1 MRRLLLAV
9 LALSLTAAP
18 AAARP
23 ANGLD
28 VTSWVLPS
36 SPSRVVANNA
46 GGLTTLAVSATMLRA
61 SGHAVTPVNGDMLR
75 LARAGRAHH
84 LATELALSNYSNP
97 LEAFDAG
104 ALHRLLSDPGAIR
117 KVVAAVA
124 HQVARGPWDGVNV
137 DFELVRA
144 SDGAGLTRFVAQ
156 LQSAMPRSKTV
167 SIDISASGTVAIYR
181 HRGYRLGLL
190 RRHVDVVDLMAY
202 DYSGPTWTGP
212 GPIGPLDWQRRSVEA
227 LLRAVPASKVQLGV
241 AGYGY
246 TWPANGTGTSVTD
259 RQARRLVADDSATPT
274 WMPDE
279 GEWTATLSDGT
290 VLWWSD
296 ARSYDLRVTLAQQ
309 LHLRGT
315 AVWRLGSSDRLA

>member
-1 MRRLLLAV
+1 MRRLVLTV
-9 LALSLTAAP
+9 LALTLVAAP

-36 SPSRVVANNA
+36 SPNRVVAENA
-46 GGLTTLAVSATMLRA
+46 DGLTTLAVSAAMLRA
-61 SGHAVTPVNGDMLR
+61 SGDTITPVDADMLR

-84 LATELALSNYSNP
+84 LAIELVLSNYSNP
-97 LEAFDAG
+97 LEDFDPN
-104 ALHRLLSDPGAIR
+104 ALHRLLSQPAAIR
-117 KVVAAVA
+117 KVVGAVA
-124 HQVARGPWDGVNV
+124 RDVAQGPWDGVNV
-137 DFELVRA
+137 DFELVKA
-144 SDGAGLTRFVAQ
+144 SDGPGLTAFVTQ
-156 LQSAMPRSKTV
+156 LQDAMPSAKTV
-167 SIDISASGTVAIYR
+167 SIDISASGTVAAYR
-181 HRGYRLGLL
+181 KRGYRLGAL
-190 RRHVDVVDLMAY
+190 RHHVDVVDLMAY

-212 GPIGPLDWQRRSVEA
+212 GPIGPLDWQRRTLEA
-227 LLRAVPASKVQLGV
+227 LLDVVPARQVQLGV

-246 TWPANGTGTSVTD
+246 TWPASGTGTSVTD
-259 RQARRLVADDSATPT
+259 RRARRLVRDDGATAT

-296 ARSYDLRVTLAQQ
+296 GRSYDLRVRLAKR

-315 AVWRLGSSDRLA
+315 AVWRLGSADPLG